1 MAVID
6 SAGLV
11 LPRDIAD
18 GMIRKTQD
26 GSVVAQLS
34 SAEPFRFGNTDIVT
48 VNQVPKA
55 EFVGEG
61 GDKGSTVETFSYVT
75 ATPKKA
81 QTTLRFNEEVQ
92 WRDQDYQLG
101 VLQELANAA
110 AESLPRA
117 LDLAVLHGINP
128 LSGAALS
135 GTPAKLADAATV
147 ITPAGD
153 PEAEVEAAMAAFIA
167 TPGAFPTGVALSPD
181 YAFAYATQR
190 YPVDHARAGELVSPG
205 LPLNPREVGSI
216 RGLTSA
222 VSDTV
227 SAPEAASADAKKIKA
242 IVGNW
247 NAGVRWGIAR
257 QLPIEIIRF
266 GDPDGQ
272 GDLKRKNQIAL
283 RLETAWVWYVDPTK
297 FALVKAA

>member
-34 SAEPFRFGNTDIVT
+34 AAEPFRFGNTDIVT

-61 GDKGSTVETFSYVT
+61 ADKASTVETFSYVT

-81 QTTLRFNEEVQ
+81 QTTLRFNEEVM

-101 VLQELANAA
+101 VLTELATAA

-135 GTPAKLADAATV
+135 GSPAKVADAATV
-147 ITPAGD
+147 ITAAGA
-153 PEAEVEAAMAAFIA
+153 PEAEVEAAIAAQLA
-167 TPGAFPTGVALSPD
+167 PGGFPTGVALSPD
-181 YAFAYATQR
+181 YAFAYATER
-190 YPVDHARAGELVSPG
+190 FPTGHARAGELVSPG

-216 RGLTSA
+216 RGLTAA

-227 SAPEAASADAKKIKA
+227 AAPEAADATAQTVKA

-247 NAGVRWGIAR
+247 TRGVRWGVAR
-257 QLPIEIIRF
+257 QLPVELIQF

-272 GDLKRKNQIAL
+272 GDLKRKNQLSAFGS
-283 RLETAWVWYVDPTK
+283 T
-297 FALVKAA
+297 

>member
-6 SAGLV
+6 STGLV
-11 LPRDIAD
+11 LPRDLAD

-34 SAEPFRFGNTDIVT
+34 TSEPFRFGDTDIVT

-61 GDKGSTVETFSYVT
+61 ADKGSTNETFGYVT
-75 ATPKKA
+75 ARPRKA

-101 VLQELANAA
+101 VLNELATAA
-110 AESLPRA
+110 AESMPRA
-117 LDLAVLHGINP
+117 LDLGVLHAINP

-135 GTPAKLADAATV
+135 GTPDKVAGAVNV
-147 ITPAGD
+147 ITAAGD
-153 PEAEVEAAMAAFIA
+153 PEAEVEAAIA
-167 TPGAFPTGVALSPD
+167 LHLAPGGFPTGVALSPD

-190 YPVDHARAGELVSPG
+190 YPAGHARQGELINPG
-205 LPLNPREVGSI
+205 LPLNPREIGAI
-216 RGLTSA
+216 RGLGAA

-227 SAPEAASADAKKIKA
+227 AAPEATDAAAKKIKA

-247 NAGVRWGIAR
+247 SRGLRWGVAR
-257 QLPIEIIRF
+257 TLPIEIIRF

-297 FALVKAA
+297 FTLVKAA

>member
-1 MAVID
+1 MAVIE
-6 SAGLV
+6 SSGLV

-18 GMIRKTQD
+18 KMIRKTQD

-34 SAEPFRFGNTDIVT
+34 TTEPFRFGNTDLVT

-55 EFVGEG
+55 EFVGES
-61 GDKGSTVETFSYVT
+61 GDKSSTVETFGFVT

-81 QTTLRFNEEVQ
+81 QTTLRFSEEVT

-101 VLQELANAA
+101 VLTELATAA

-147 ITPAGD
+147 ITAAGN
-153 PEAEVEAAMAAFIA
+153 PEAEVEATMAAQLA
-167 TPGAFPTGVALSPD
+167 PGGFPTGVALSPD

-190 YPVDHARAGELVSPG
+190 FPVGHAREGELVNPG
-205 LPLNPREVGSI
+205 LPLNPREIGSV
-216 RGLTSA
+216 RGLRAA

-227 SAPEAASADAKKIKA
+227 SAPEAAAGAAKKIKA

-247 NAGVRWGIAR
+247 NQGVRWGVAR
-257 QLPIEIIRF
+257 QLPVELIRF

-272 GDLKRKNQIAL
+272 GDLKRKNQVAL
-283 RLETAWVWYVDPTK
+283 RLETAWVWYVDPAK